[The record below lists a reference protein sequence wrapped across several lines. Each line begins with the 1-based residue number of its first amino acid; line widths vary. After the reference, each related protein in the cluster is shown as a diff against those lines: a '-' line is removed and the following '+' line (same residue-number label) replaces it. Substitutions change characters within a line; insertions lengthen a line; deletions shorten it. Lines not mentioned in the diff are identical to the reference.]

1 MVVVST
7 TASRPPRQRV
17 PLLRRF
23 NRALARGVRAVAES
37 SWVKFLTGT
46 VLLTSSLDEAIDTLV
61 ADLTALE
68 LGAHH
73 GVMLLGFVN
82 ILSSLPD
89 LLDGLV
95 GTLAVDDEQGAA
107 AGSDAAD
114 AGDAGDTGSATDAGE
129 DEAVAPRLAA

>member
-1 MVVVST
+1 MNT
-7 TASRPPRQRV
+7 AASRPPRQRMS
-17 PLLRRF
+17 LLRRF
-23 NRALARGVRAVAES
+23 NRAVARGVRAVAES
-37 SWVKFLTGT
+37 PWIKFLTGT

-61 ADLTALE
+61 ADLSALE

-89 LLDGLV
+89 LLDGLL

-107 AGSDAAD
+107 AGSDVAGGVDATAD
-114 AGDAGDTGSATDAGE
+114 ADATDAGE

>member
-1 MVVVST
+1 MS
-7 TASRPPRQRV
+7 
-17 PLLRRF
+17 LLRRF
-23 NRALARGVRAVAES
+23 NRAVARGVRAVAES
-37 SWVKFLTGT
+37 PWIKFLTGT

-61 ADLTALE
+61 ADLSALE

-89 LLDGLV
+89 LLDGLL

-107 AGSDAAD
+107 AGSDVAGRVDATAD
-114 AGDAGDTGSATDAGE
+114 ADATDAGE

>member
-1 MVVVST
+1 M
-7 TASRPPRQRV
+7 
-17 PLLRRF
+17 
-23 NRALARGVRAVAES
+23 ARGVRAVAES
-37 SWVKFLTGT
+37 PWVKFLTGT

-82 ILSSLPD
+82 ILSALPD
-89 LLDGLV
+89 MLDGLV

-107 AGSDAAD
+107 EVSDAAD
-114 AGDAGDTGSATDAGE
+114 PAA
-129 DEAVAPRLAA
+129 DEVVARRQAA

>member
-1 MVVVST
+1 MVVVNT
-7 TASRPPRQRV
+7 AASRPPRQRMS
-17 PLLRRF
+17 LLRRF
-23 NRALARGVRAVAES
+23 NRAVARGVRAVAES
-37 SWVKFLTGT
+37 PWIKFLTGT

-61 ADLTALE
+61 ADLSALE

-89 LLDGLV
+89 LLDGLL

-107 AGSDAAD
+107 AGSDVAGGVDATADAD
-114 AGDAGDTGSATDAGE
+114 AGDAGE

>member
-1 MVVVST
+1 MS
-7 TASRPPRQRV
+7 
-17 PLLRRF
+17 LLRRF
-23 NRALARGVRAVAES
+23 NRAVARGVRAVAES
-37 SWVKFLTGT
+37 PWIKFLTGT

-61 ADLTALE
+61 ADLSALE

-89 LLDGLV
+89 LLDGLL

-107 AGSDAAD
+107 AGSDVAGGVDATADAD
-114 AGDAGDTGSATDAGE
+114 AGDAGE

>member
-1 MVVVST
+1 MNT
-7 TASRPPRQRV
+7 AASRPPRQRMS
-17 PLLRRF
+17 LLRRF
-23 NRALARGVRAVAES
+23 NRAVARGVRAVAES
-37 SWVKFLTGT
+37 PWIKFLTGT

-61 ADLTALE
+61 ADLSALE

-89 LLDGLV
+89 LLDGLL

-107 AGSDAAD
+107 AGSDVAGGVDATADAD
-114 AGDAGDTGSATDAGE
+114 AGDAGE